1 MEWTGAR
8 YADQPEVEVE
18 AFVAAP
24 PERVWPLLDPAR
36 MPPTSTEL
44 QSVEWIEG
52 ASGPSEGARFRGR
65 NAHPSL
71 GEWSVTGT
79 VVTCEPSSAIAWE
92 MDSADVGVPSSR
104 WTLCC
109 VPDGDGTRVRQQV
122 RLGPGRSGL
131 SQAIEAM
138 PDKEQKIVFVRLRE
152 FEGAMTRTLEAIRA
166 EAEA

>member
-44 QSVEWIEG
+44 QSVEWLDG
-52 ASGPSEGARFRGR
+52 ATGPAEGARFLGR
-65 NAHPSL
+65 NVHPSL
-71 GEWSVTGT
+71 GEWSVAGT
-79 VVTCEPSSAIAWE
+79 VVACEPGSTLAWE
-92 MDSADVGVPSSR
+92 MDSADEGVPSSR
-104 WTLCC
+104 WTLRC
-109 VPDGDGTRVRQQV
+109 VPDGDGTRVQQKV

-152 FEGAMTRTLEAIRA
+152 FEGAMTRTLEAVREQA
-166 EAEA
+166 EA

>member
-44 QSVEWIEG
+44 QSVEWIDG
-52 ASGPSEGARFRGR
+52 ASGPAEGARFLGR

-71 GEWSVTGT
+71 GEWSATGT
-79 VVTCEPSSAIAWE
+79 VVTCEPGAALAWE
-92 MDSADVGVPSSR
+92 MDSTDEGVPSSR
-104 WTLCC
+104 WTLRC
-109 VPDGDGTRVRQQV
+109 VPEGDGTRVHQQV

-131 SQAIEAM
+131 SQAIESM

-166 EAEA
+166 DAEA